1 MNKKGFSLI
10 ELLVVIVLIAII
22 SIVAFVNFG
31 NQAPKGR
38 NTMRINNLGNIQTA
52 IEFAKADQQ
61 ASTVWTSDT
70 GGTALTSTVS
80 LVGTSTLWL
89 NALAK
94 YPTDPNGA
102 SFIYGSEQS
111 TSATKYQIAASL
123 EQLDSTAA
131 DLGTYH
137 VSQNPLAAIVGNF
150 VETVWSVSLSWTG
163 MATVTGTPT
172 PQQMGLIARK
182 TALGDYTANVV
193 VVTGKTNNLDLTNA
207 NRDQNLSSV
216 VIDGSVVLPY

>member
-1 MNKKGFSLI
+1 
-10 ELLVVIVLIAII
+10 
-22 SIVAFVNFG
+22 
-31 NQAPKGR
+31 
-38 NTMRINNLGNIQTA
+38 MRINNLGNIQTA

-61 ASTVWTSDT
+61 ASTVWTYNT

-80 LVGTSTLWL
+80 LVGTSNLW
-89 NALAK
+89 
-94 YPTDPNGA
+94 
-102 SFIYGSEQS
+102 
-111 TSATKYQIAASL
+111 IA
-123 EQLDSTAA
+123 
-131 DLGTYH
+131 
-137 VSQNPLAAIVGNF
+137 GNF

-216 VIDGSVVLPY
+216 VIDGSVSLPY

>member
-31 NQAPKGR
+31 NQVPKG
-38 NTMRINNLGNIQTA
+38 NNSMRINSLGQIQTA
-52 IEFAKADQQ
+52 IELAKADQQ
-61 ASTVWTSDT
+61 TSTVWTSDT

-89 NALAK
+89 NTLAK
-94 YPTDPNGA
+94 YPTDPKGQP
-102 SFIYGSEQS
+102 FIYGSEQS

-123 EQLDSTAA
+123 EQLDTNSP
-131 DLGTYH
+131 DLGNYH
-137 VSQNPLAAIVGNF
+137 VSQNPLAAIAGNF
-150 VETVWSVSLSWTG
+150 VDTTATAVTIGATG

-172 PQQMGLIARK
+172 PQQMGLIAGK
-182 TALGDYTANVV
+182 NALVGYTTNAAA
-193 VVTGKTNNLDLTNA
+193 VTGKTNLASDSNYNVLNSYA
-207 NRDQNLSSV
+207 

>member
-150 VETVWSVSLSWTG
+150 VDTTSTAVIISPTG
-163 MATVTGTPT
+163 MATITGTPT
-172 PQQMGLIARK
+172 PQQMGLIAGK
-182 TALGDYTANVV
+182 TALGGYTTNAVA
-193 VVTGKTNNLDLTNA
+193 VTGKTNLASDANYNA
-207 NRDQNLSSV
+207 KNAYA